1 MIWLLSLHIMALS
14 IWSAGALYVP
24 AVLAGA
30 GKEVNEFSRTPIG
43 QDSIPR
49 FVYTHIAT
57 PAALI
62 AIIAGSLVFLVN
74 NSIEFW
80 LIAKL
85 TLVAMLAAAHACMG
99 LLIIRVERQQFKFVS
114 ALSWIFIVFLLIILT
129 LIIWLVLAK
138 PGVPE
143 VLPWSL

>member
-14 IWSAGALYVP
+14 VWSAGALYVP
-24 AVLAGA
+24 IVLSGA
-30 GKEVNEFSRTPIG
+30 GKQVNEFSITPG
-43 QDSIPR
+43 EHDSIAR

-62 AIIAGSLVFLVN
+62 SITVGSLVFLVN

-99 LLIIRVERQQFKFVS
+99 LLIIQVERQQFRFIR
-114 ALSWIFIVFLLIILT
+114 ALSWLFIIFLLIIST

-143 VLPWSL
+143 ALPWTL